1 MTIKYLKKASKTA
14 STDDTKTK
22 DIVQNLLKELEKSK
36 EEGCKELT
44 KKFDKYDGEI
54 VVSKEKIEELNK
66 NLDQKTKDDIKFSH
80 DRVRKFAEAQLA
92 NYGTD
97 FEVELSKGLYA
108 GQKLVPVNTAGCYIP
123 GGRYAHIAS
132 AVMSVTT
139 AKVAGVNNIIAC
151 SPPKEGIGAHPSVVY
166 TANLCGADVILN
178 LGGIPAI
185 AAMAYGLFGN
195 APADILS
202 LIHI

>member
-54 VVSKEKIEELNK
+54 IVSKEKIEEINK
-66 NLDQKTKDDIKFSH
+66 NLD
-80 DRVRKFAEAQLA
+80 
-92 NYGTD
+92 
-97 FEVELSKGLYA
+97 
-108 GQKLVPVNTAGCYIP
+108 
-123 GGRYAHIAS
+123 
-132 AVMSVTT
+132 
-139 AKVAGVNNIIAC
+139 
-151 SPPKEGIGAHPSVVY
+151 
-166 TANLCGADVILN
+166 
-178 LGGIPAI
+178 
-185 AAMAYGLFGN
+185 
-195 APADILS
+195 LS